1 MGLANGG
8 RVVGD
13 LLSVSGELG
22 IYAVEWVGQDA
33 DVMLSRQR
41 VVRRQVHQVVD
52 AGLFGLSFW
61 LAHLLRSNWE
71 IQVFG
76 GAAQIEPFAEYLSL
90 YLFLI
95 PFAPL
100 LLESQGFYDR
110 HLVELRRHTAW
121 SLAKACVLVAVG
133 LVLVTFLF
141 RLKPAR
147 SVVIMFAG
155 ISFAVIFLKEEGLRW
170 WRRTVFGK
178 RFLQKRVILMGT
190 AEETAELGREL
201 AARARDG
208 IGVVAEFNLNTQPVE
223 RLVDLLHEHS
233 ANGVIMCAQHNYF
246 AQAEKAIEVCELEG
260 VEVWLL
266 ADFFRTQISRV
277 SLDDFHGRPTLVFRS
292 TPEDSWQS
300 VAKQVIDT
308 VGAAVLLV
316 LVSPLLAAVALA
328 IRLSSPGPVI
338 FKQKRSGLNGH
349 PFTMVKFRSM
359 VTDAEQRQQEI
370 AGLNEMGGPV
380 FKVTHD
386 PRVTPIGRWLRKYSL
401 DELPQLWNV
410 LRGEM
415 SLVGPRPLP
424 VDEVRRIYDLAHR
437 RRLSVKPGLT
447 CLWQVS
453 GRNNVK
459 DFDEWVRLDLEYIDN
474 WSLWLDFKILLR
486 TIPVV
491 VLGTGAK

>member
-1 MGLANGG
+1 
-8 RVVGD
+8 
-13 LLSVSGELG
+13 
-22 IYAVEWVGQDA
+22 
-33 DVMLSRQR
+33 MLSRQK

-71 IQVFG
+71 IEVFG
-76 GAAQIEPFAEYLSL
+76 GAAQIEPFTEYLSL

-95 PFAPL
+95 PFAPP
-100 LLESQGFYDR
+100 LLESQGFYER
-110 HLVELRRHTAW
+110 HLVESRRHTAW

-147 SVVIMFAG
+147 SVVLMFAG
-155 ISFAVIFLKEEGLRW
+155 IGFAVIFLKEEGLRW
-170 WRRTVFGK
+170 WRRTVFGR
-178 RFLQKRVILMGT
+178 RFFQKRVILLGT
-190 AEETAELGREL
+190 AEETAELGREMKS
-201 AARARDG
+201 REQDG
-208 IGVVAEFNLNTQPVE
+208 IGVVAEFDLNTQPVE

-266 ADFFRTQISRV
+266 ADFFRPQISRV

-300 VAKQVIDT
+300 VTKQVIDT
-308 VGAAVLLV
+308 VGAALLLV
-316 LVSPLLAAVALA
+316 AFSLVLALVAVA
-328 IRLSSPGPVI
+328 IRVASPGPVF

-349 PFTMVKFRSM
+349 PFTMIKFRSM
-359 VTDAEQRQQEI
+359 VTDAEQRQHEI

-380 FKVTHD
+380 FKVTRD
-386 PRVTPIGRWLRKYSL
+386 PRVTPVGRWLRKYSL
-401 DELPQLWNV
+401 DELPQIWNV